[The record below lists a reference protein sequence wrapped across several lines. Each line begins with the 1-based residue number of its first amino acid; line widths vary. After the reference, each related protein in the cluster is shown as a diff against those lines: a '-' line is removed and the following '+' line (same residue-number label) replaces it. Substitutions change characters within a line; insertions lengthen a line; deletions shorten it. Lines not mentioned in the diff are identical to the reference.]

1 MLEILFTVLF
11 ICLFIWALKLLF
23 KITWGVAK
31 VIGLLLAVLA
41 LPALIVGLVA
51 AGGFILLIPVALV
64 AGAVVLLK
72 ACG

>member
-11 ICLFIWALKLLF
+11 LCLFGWAVKLLF

-31 VIGLLLAVLA
+31 VIGLILAVLA
-41 LPALIVGLVA
+41 LPALIIGLVA
-51 AGGFILLIPVALV
+51 AGGFILLIPVALI
-64 AGAVVLLK
+64 AGAVGLLK

>member
-11 ICLFIWALKLLF
+11 ICLFIWVLKLLF
-23 KITWGVAK
+23 KIAWGTAK
-31 VIGLLLAVLA
+31 VIGLILAVLA

-64 AGAVVLLK
+64 AGAVALLK

>member
-11 ICLFIWALKLLF
+11 LCLFGWAVMLLF

-31 VIGLLLAVLA
+31 VIGLILAVLA
-41 LPALIVGLVA
+41 LPALIIGLVA
-51 AGGFILLIPVALV
+51 AGGFVLLIPVALI
-64 AGAVVLLK
+64 AGAVGLLK

>member
-11 ICLFIWALKLLF
+11 LCLLGWAVKLLF

-31 VIGLLLAVLA
+31 VIGLILAVLA
-41 LPALIVGLVA
+41 LPALIIGLVA
-51 AGGFILLIPVALV
+51 AGGFDLLIPVALI
-64 AGAVVLLK
+64 AGAVGLLK